1 MNDRIT
7 EQFVMSKRHVP
18 HFPIDV
24 NEIVE
29 CMTNKGIKQK
39 KS

>member
-1 MNDRIT
+1 MCHA
-7 EQFVMSKRHVP
+7 EKHVP

-24 NEIVE
+24 NEIAE